1 MEQVQLTSSVRI
13 GRGKGSARQLRREG
27 FIPAVLYGGTHGNI
41 ALSVSSH
48 DLHQI
53 ISKGAGENALIDLN
67 IKDQKTAQSV
77 QVILKD
83 FQIDPVKRSL
93 VHADFLEV
101 TMGQVIEIHV
111 PIELKGASP
120 GVKEGG
126 VMEFITREITVECL
140 PSKMLGHIDV
150 DISSLQ
156 IGDTLTVADLNVG
169 EDYKVMT
176 SSEVV
181 LLTVTPPLTEV
192 EEEVS
197 EEEEEQLEPEVIQK
211 GKKPEEEE

>member
-1 MEQVQLTSSVRI
+1 V
-13 GRGKGSARQLRREG
+13 
-27 FIPAVLYGGTHGNI
+27 
-41 ALSVSSH
+41 LSVNSH

-67 IKDQKTAQSV
+67 IKDEKTAQSV

-101 TMGQVIEIHV
+101 TMGQVIEIQV
-111 PIELKGASP
+111 PLELTGTSP

-126 VMEFITREITVECL
+126 VLEFVTREITIECL

-150 DISSLQ
+150 DISSLE
-156 IGDTLTVADLNVG
+156 IGDTLTVADLKIG

-176 SSEVV
+176 SPEVL
-181 LLTVTPPLTEV
+181 LLTVTPPLTEEV
-192 EEEVS
+192 EVS
-197 EEEEEQLEPEVIQK
+197 EEEEEEQQLEPEVIPK
-211 GKKPEEEE
+211 GKKLEEEE

>member
-1 MEQVQLTSSVRI
+1 V
-13 GRGKGSARQLRREG
+13 
-27 FIPAVLYGGTHGNI
+27 
-41 ALSVSSH
+41 LSVNSH

-67 IKDQKTAQSV
+67 IKDEKTAQSV

-101 TMGQVIEIHV
+101 TMGQAIEIQV
-111 PIELKGASP
+111 PLELTGTSP

-126 VMEFITREITVECL
+126 VLEFVTREITIECL

-150 DISSLQ
+150 DISSLE
-156 IGDTLTVADLNVG
+156 IGDTLTVADLKIG

-176 SSEVV
+176 SPEVL
-181 LLTVTPPLTEV
+181 LLTVTPPLTEEV
-192 EEEVS
+192 EVS
-197 EEEEEQLEPEVIQK
+197 EEEEEEQQLEPEVIPK